1 MIELVKRLLFG
12 PTPYLGCLNNKDLD
26 AEIKWAKA
34 RESA

>member
-12 PTPYLGCLNNKDLD
+12 PEPYLGCLDNKGID
-26 AEIKWAKA
+26 EQIKWLKR